1 MIITSLEFEL
11 YDIVFKTFYHFMTY
25 KKTVA
30 LQFGLDCVRSVSKNS
45 KEKYIVDL
53 SLHWN
58 TG

>member
-1 MIITSLEFEL
+1 
-11 YDIVFKTFYHFMTY
+11 MTC

-30 LQFGLDCVRSVSKNS
+30 LQFGRDCVRSVKKNS

-58 TG
+58 MG

>member
-11 YDIVFKTFYHFMTY
+11 YDIVFKTFLSFMTY

-30 LQFGLDCVRSVSKNS
+30 LQFGRDCVRSVKKNS

-53 SLHWN
+53 FLH
-58 TG
+58 